1 MTYGQP
7 RTCRPVWT
15 CITTSIRNCWCWT
28 PRCRGAG
35 GERVFSIARE
45 LLAGGVLVIF
55 VTGLP
60 ERVTAFALTREKV
73 RVFKKPA
80 KGEGLL
86 AAAQELLA
94 VKKRTAP

>member
-1 MTYGQP
+1 M
-7 RTCRPVWT
+7 
-15 CITTSIRNCWCWT
+15 
-28 PRCRGAG
+28 
-35 GERVFSIARE
+35 
-45 LLAGGVLVIF
+45 IF